1 MEMADQ
7 VKSFWASLKPWK
19 VWKERRNSIELSDL
33 CINTVVPELHP
44 PAPHP
49 HKYQTHTKKGIQKVK
64 KKKKKNKENKLL
76 NVYFLFLI

>member
-44 PAPHP
+44 PSPHT
-49 HKYQTHTKKGIQKVK
+49 HKYHRHTSMGIQIVLIN
-64 KKKKKNKENKLL
+64 KNLRRISFSMFIF
-76 NVYFLFLI
+76 YF